1 MNSKKFKFI
10 DLLPLLQRLQTNS
23 LRPFWLH
30 WCQDSINVTIID
42 DDIYK
47 SFSFYIFQAAEEQLG
62 MLKEI
67 SDLITMEERPQDRL

>member
-1 MNSKKFKFI
+1 MKSKKFKLK
-10 DLLPLLQRLQTNS
+10 DLLPLVQRLQLNS

-30 WCQDSINVTIID
+30 WCIDSISVTIID

-47 SFSFYIFQAAEEQLG
+47 SFSFYSFQTAEEHLV

-67 SDLITMEERPQDRL
+67 SDLITKEERPEA